1 MYVIILHLNLYKT
14 VRICLCPWYFH
25 SSRSSCFFLLC

>member
-25 SSRSSCFFLLC
+25 RSSYMFFLLC